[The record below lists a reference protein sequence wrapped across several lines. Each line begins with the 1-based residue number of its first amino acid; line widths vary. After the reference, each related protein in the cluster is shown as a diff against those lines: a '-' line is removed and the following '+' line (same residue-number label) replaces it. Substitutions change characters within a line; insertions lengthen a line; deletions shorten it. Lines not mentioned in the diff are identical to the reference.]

1 MRRSVITDA
10 MDINMQVS
18 MIKCFGKSG
27 IFLFKKVTE
36 KYNTHLH
43 FDVKEGAYIVVS
55 VQNTKRYERADNT
68 KFRFVRGRGY

>member
-36 KYNTHLH
+36 KYNTHLQ